1 MCLAVRDLDENYFNK
16 WKARHHEAAL
26 SLDNRDEKLDAI
38 YNEIENNMTLVGNI
52 LFSMLIISFREKFS
66 HK

>member
-1 MCLAVRDLDENYFNK
+1 MRDLDEKYFNQ

-38 YNEIENNMTLVGNI
+38 YNEIENHMTLVGNV
-52 LFSMLIISFREKFS
+52 FNKRLIRSS
-66 HK
+66 